1 MKTQT
6 MVELTFPPFPVY
18 TCSAYRRFVEGEY
31 HLTRT
36 FGEYV
41 LLIVI
46 DGTLRFTEDGKEI
59 EVTAGQWYLQRPNLL
74 QSATCASDKPYYYYL
89 HFRMPD
95 ENPWQ
100 IAPCRYLPQTL
111 TMPIRGICDWR
122 LYEYYFWQLEN
133 YPILD
138 LESLTHVQKL
148 FLEFFRLFLDTAV
161 DENSKLSPA
170 VRDMIQFIRERYT
183 APNIMELLTERF
195 HYSSD
200 HLRKKFKQETGRCPS
215 EYQAFIRVEHARW
228 QLNATSLTIE
238 EIGAKVGWTDTSTF
252 IRNFRRFL
260 GCSPTQW
267 RMREKDL

>member
-1 MKTQT
+1 MDMQT
-6 MVELTFPPFPVY
+6 YLDLTFPPFPVY
-18 TCSAYRRFVEGEY
+18 TCSAYRQFEEGEF

-46 DGTLRFTEDGKEI
+46 DGTLRFTENGKDV
-59 EVTAGQWYLQRPNLL
+59 EVSAGQWYLQRPNLH
-74 QSATCASDKPYYYYL
+74 QTANFASDKPYYYYL
-89 HFRMPD
+89 HFRMPN
-95 ENPWQ
+95 ENPWE
-100 IAPCRYLPQTL
+100 IAPCRYLPNTI
-111 TMPIRGICDWR
+111 TMPIRGVCDWR

-138 LESLTHVQKL
+138 LESLVHVQKL
-148 FLEFFRLFLDTAV
+148 FLEFFRLFLDTAAV
-161 DENSKLSPA
+161 DNKLSPI

-183 APNIMELLTERF
+183 SQNIMEQLTQAF
-195 HYSSD
+195 HYSGD

-228 QLNATSLTIE
+228 QLNATDLSVE
-238 EIGAKVGWTDTSTF
+238 AIGAKVGWNDTSSF

-267 RMREKDL
+267 RNREKKL